1 MVHCPLLVLAFS
13 FSYHQ
18 NCKKT
23 LYLFIFSGEEEL
35 APPPQ
40 PTDDFIIGDRVY
52 VNGSKPGY
60 IAFLG
65 ETQFAAGEW
74 AGVVLDEVIG
84 KNDGSINGIRY
95 FQCEPKRGMFC
106 KITKLTRTPGAPVQP
121 SVPSS
126 RGDDTS
132 SEVSVPVNGNNDN
145 TPTNRPVTPSRLQR
159 PTTPGIPRPTTP
171 SIPRPI
177 NKSLSSSNTSL
188 NKGAPPTKV
197 KSDPHAMSTPV
208 ASGTGVK
215 HSFKIGDRVLVS
227 GSKPGTLRYVG
238 PADFAKGEWAG
249 VELDDP
255 LGKNDG
261 AVAGKR

>member
-1 MVHCPLLVLAFS
+1 M
-13 FSYHQ
+13 
-18 NCKKT
+18 
-23 LYLFIFSGEEEL
+23 ISGEEEL
-35 APPPQ
+35 APPP
-40 PTDDFIIGDRVY
+40 PPAPGDDFIIGDRVY

-65 ETQFAAGEW
+65 ETQFATGEW
-74 AGVVLDEVIG
+74 AGVVLDEFIG
-84 KNDGSINGIRY
+84 KNDGSINGIKY

-106 KITKLTRTPGAPVQP
+106 KISKLTRTPGALP
-121 SVPSS
+121 SMPRS
-126 RGDDTS
+126 RGDDNV
-132 SEVSVPVNGNNDN
+132 SEASVPVNGNENAQN
-145 TPTNRPVTPSRLQR
+145 TPAHRPTTPSRLQR

-177 NKSLSSSNTSL
+177 DKSLSSSNTSL
-188 NKGAPPTKV
+188 NKGAPPAKV
-197 KSDPHAMSTPV
+197 KSDPHTTMMTSTPV
-208 ASGTGVK
+208 ASGVK
-215 HSFKIGDRVLVS
+215 HSLKLGDRVLVS
-227 GSKPGTLRYVG
+227 GSKPGTLRYIG

>member
-1 MVHCPLLVLAFS
+1 MS
-13 FSYHQ
+13 
-18 NCKKT
+18 
-23 LYLFIFSGEEEL
+23 
-35 APPPQ
+35 PPSAL
-40 PTDDFIIGDRVY
+40 TDDFIIGDRVY

-74 AGVVLDEVIG
+74 AGVVLDEFIG

-106 KITKLTRTPGAPVQP
+106 KISKLTRTPGAPVQP
-121 SVPSS
+121 SGPKSK
-126 RGDDTS
+126 GDDTS
-132 SEVSVPVNGNNDN
+132 SEASLPINGNDN
-145 TPTNRPVTPSRLQR
+145 TPTNRPTTPSRLQR
-159 PTTPGIPRPTTP
+159 PTTPSIPRPITP
-171 SIPRPI
+171 SIPRPV

-188 NKGAPPTKV
+188 NKGAPPVKV
-197 KSDPHAMSTPV
+197 KSDPQSTSTPV
-208 ASGTGVK
+208 TAVVK
-215 HSFKIGDRVLVS
+215 HGLKLGDRVLVS
-227 GSKPGTLRYVG
+227 GSKPGTLRYIG

>member
-1 MVHCPLLVLAFS
+1 M
-13 FSYHQ
+13 
-18 NCKKT
+18 
-23 LYLFIFSGEEEL
+23 
-35 APPPQ
+35 
-40 PTDDFIIGDRVY
+40 
-52 VNGSKPGY
+52 NGSKPGY

-65 ETQFAAGEW
+65 ETQFATGEW
-74 AGVVLDEVIG
+74 AGVVLDEFIG

-106 KITKLTRTPGAPVQP
+106 KISKLTRTPGGALP
-121 SVPSS
+121 SVPRA
-126 RGDDTS
+126 RGDDNI
-132 SEVSVPVNGNNDN
+132 SEASVPINGNENAQN
-145 TPTNRPVTPSRLQR
+145 TPPAHRPTTPSRLQR

-188 NKGAPPTKV
+188 NKGAPPAKV
-197 KSDPHAMSTPV
+197 KSDPQTTMTTSTPV
-208 ASGTGVK
+208 ATSGVK
-215 HSFKIGDRVLVS
+215 HSLKLGDRVLVS
-227 GSKPGTLRYVG
+227 GSKPGTLRYIG
-238 PADFAKGEWAG
+238 SADFAKGEWAG